1 MVTKFL
7 DASLLF
13 QLGYGTATKIGCSNF
28 LLHDAWPASPA
39 SMAVY
44 EMHSIQCV
52 VAVLP
57 MVVHEIKCHSMRQ
70 GWRHRTYSNWDYCV
84 LPSAVSWCP
93 QIQTGREITTPPVCT
108 VARKV
113 LGRPYV
119 PLVTPDLPYCVL
131 PSAVS
136 WCPHFIRHMKC
147 S

>member
-1 MVTKFL
+1 MAQVAGILTFTMVTKFL

-28 LLHDAWPASPA
+28 LLYHAWPASPA

-44 EMHSIQCV
+44 EMHSIQFV

-57 MVVHEIKCHSMRQ
+57 MVRHEMPFNETRLDI
-70 GWRHRTYSNWDYCV
+70 RHTQIGTT
-84 LPSAVSWCP
+84 VSFLQP
-93 QIQTGREITTPPVCT
+93 FPGVRRYRRVGQ
-108 VARKV
+108 
-113 LGRPYV
+113 LRP
-119 PLVTPDLPYCVL
+119 LQSVTPDLPYCVL